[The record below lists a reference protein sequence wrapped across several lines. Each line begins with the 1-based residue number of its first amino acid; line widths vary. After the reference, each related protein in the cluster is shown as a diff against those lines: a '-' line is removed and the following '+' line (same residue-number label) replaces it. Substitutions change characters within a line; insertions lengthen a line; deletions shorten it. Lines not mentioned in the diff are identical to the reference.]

1 VNGRRRTWG
10 GALAAILSVAALA
23 VAGCGGGG
31 DSQSSTP
38 GPTSTATAKPA
49 APKPASDSEAASAK
63 LWFTAGEQ
71 FHPVVRQLPN
81 SGSTLSRAVEAL
93 LAGPAPGEGDGGVQA
108 QTQIPSGVALEKV
121 SIDSGGTASVHL
133 SPNFLEG
140 IPSDSAGR
148 DRAQKIEL
156 NARLAQVT
164 YTVTQFGDVKAAKVV
179 AGGAV
184 VDPDLSPDPEIDRAD
199 YAKPATPP
207 PPIVKPK
214 GKKLPG
220 TRQIQ
225 TKLAKLGYLPKSA
238 VDGLDGY
245 QTREAVIAFQA
256 WNGLGRDGVAG
267 PATSAAL
274 KTAKRPVPQPGG
286 PARRIEVY
294 NDKGVTLLIDGGRT
308 VRAIHTSSGAAGT
321 PTYLGRFTVFRKE
334 LRSWS
339 VPFST
344 WLPYASYFN
353 RGIAFHEYADVP
365 PYPAS
370 HGCVRVPAPEAKGLY
385 EFATQ
390 GTVVVVI

>member
-1 VNGRRRTWG
+1 MNGGCRSG
-10 GALAAILSVAALA
+10 AGALAAIASVAALA
-23 VAGCGGGG
+23 VAGCGGGDG
-31 DSQSSTP
+31 DSQSSTA
-38 GPTSTATAKPA
+38 GSTSTATPAAAKPS
-49 APKPASDSEAASAK
+49 SDSGAASAK

-71 FHPVVRQLPN
+71 FHPVERQLPN
-81 SGSTLSRAVEAL
+81 SGSTLARAVEAL
-93 LAGPAPGEGDGGVQA
+93 LAGPAPGEGEGGVPA
-108 QTQIPSGVALEKV
+108 QTQIPAGVSLEKL
-121 SIDSGGTASVHL
+121 SIDSEGTAAVNL

-140 IPSDSAGR
+140 IPSDSAAR

-164 YTVTQFGDVKAAKVV
+164 YTVTQFEDVKAAKVV

-199 YAKPATPP
+199 YAKPAGGP

-220 TRQIQ
+220 TRQVQ
-225 TKLAKLGYLPKSA
+225 TKLAKIGYLPKSA
-238 VDGLDGY
+238 IDGLDGY
-245 QTREAVIAFQA
+245 QTRQAVIAFQA
-256 WNGLGRDGVAG
+256 WNGLGRDGVVG
-267 PATSAAL
+267 PATSTAL
-274 KTAKRPVPQPGG
+274 KIAKRPVPRSGG

-353 RGIAFHEYADVP
+353 QGIAFHEYADVP

-385 EFATQ
+385 EFAAQ

>member
-1 VNGRRRTWG
+1 VNGGGRSLG

-23 VAGCGGGG
+23 IAGCGGGG

-38 GPTSTATAKPA
+38 RPTPTAAAKPS
-49 APKPASDSEAASAK
+49 SDSGAPSAK

-71 FHPVVRQLPN
+71 FHPVVRQLPK

-108 QTQIPSGVALEKV
+108 QTQIPAGVALEKV
-121 SIDSGGTASVHL
+121 SVDSDGTASVHL

-140 IPSDSAGR
+140 IPSDSASH
-148 DRAQKIEL
+148 DRAQKIDL

-199 YAKPATPP
+199 YAKPAAGP

-225 TKLAKLGYLPKSA
+225 TKLAKLAYLPKSA

-256 WNGLGRDGVAG
+256 WSGLGRDGVVG

-274 KTAKRPVPQPGG
+274 KIATRPVPQPGG

-321 PTYLGRFTVFRKE
+321 PTYLGRFTVGRKE

-353 RGIAFHEYADVP
+353 QGIAFHEYADVP

-385 EFATQ
+385 DFATL